1 MRAISAAECVSLA
14 IQRTREFLFRP
25 FSWGTYLK
33 LGLVAIITE
42 GLGWNLQSSSHNGQ
56 SGGNGLNLPPVFNLW
71 QLLIPA
77 MFALALAAIVLFWV
91 FYLITRLRF
100 AFFHCLIHN
109 TKQIRPGWR
118 FYREPAARFFW
129 LNVGVG
135 FCFLLVVALIS
146 LPFISGFLRL
156 FQETRLGSPFD
167 FGLLLSL
174 VLPLIPIILL
184 LALAGFL
191 ADLILRDLML
201 PHYALENTTAGEAWS
216 QALARIMAEKRQFIV
231 YALLRVA
238 LPAIAMAALF
248 IVLFLPGLVLAGS
261 LAAVEWGLNSTF
273 SDATGASAL
282 VGKLLE
288 VFFGLLA
295 LGFAVLA
302 SICLGGFVSTGIREY
317 ALIFYGG
324 RYKALGD
331 ILDPPPPTQPALGAS
346 EVA

>member
-14 IQRTREFLFRP
+14 IQRTREFLFGT
-25 FSWGTYLK
+25 FNWGTFLK
-33 LGLVAIITE
+33 LGLVAILTE
-42 GLGWNLQSSSHNGQ
+42 GLGWNFQSSSHNGH
-56 SGGNGLNLPPVFNLW
+56 SGGNGLNLPPEFHLAQVLV
-71 QLLIPA
+71 PA
-77 MFALALAAIVLFWV
+77 IFALALAAIFSLWM

-118 FYREPAARFFW
+118 FYRESATRFFW

-135 FCFLLVVALIS
+135 FCFVLVVALIS

-156 FQETRLGSPFD
+156 FHESRQGGQFD
-167 FGLLLSL
+167 FGLLLTL
-174 VLPLIPIILL
+174 VLPLIPILIL

-201 PHYALENTTAGEAWS
+201 PHYALENATAGDAWS
-216 QALARIMAEKRQFIV
+216 RVFASIMAEKRQFIV

-248 IVLFLPGLVLAGS
+248 IVLLLPGIALAGS
-261 LAAVEWGLNSTF
+261 LAAVEWGLHSTF

-295 LGFAVLA
+295 VGFMVLA
-302 SICLGGFVSTGIREY
+302 SICLGGSVSTGLREY

-324 RYKALGD
+324 RYRALGD
-331 ILDPPPPTQPALGAS
+331 ILSSATLPSGMRVS
-346 EVA
+346 GGM